1 MKKLLGIVVLGL
13 LLSVNVHA
21 EASEITI
28 DELFGV
34 KILDNIDKYAN
45 KADGVE
51 QDHLKDIITFGPG
64 NIESGVHG
72 PNECIDIEK
81 LINCTKIY
89 ALTILELDNQLYN

>member
-1 MKKLLGIVVLGL
+1 MVLGL

-51 QDHLKDIITFGPG
+51 QDHLKDIITFEDETL
-64 NIESGVHG
+64 NIER
-72 PNECIDIEK
+72 NQDFDTYYIRTDK
-81 LINCTKIY
+81 NYKIQNIT
-89 ALTILELDNQLYN
+89 ARKFFVSDFDSFENDCKN

>member
-1 MKKLLGIVVLGL
+1 MKKLLGIVVLSL

-34 KILDNIDKYAN
+34 KILNNIDKYAN

-51 QDHLKDIITFGPG
+51 QRPPKR
-64 NIESGVHG
+64 
-72 PNECIDIEK
+72 
-81 LINCTKIY
+81 
-89 ALTILELDNQLYN
+89 YNYI